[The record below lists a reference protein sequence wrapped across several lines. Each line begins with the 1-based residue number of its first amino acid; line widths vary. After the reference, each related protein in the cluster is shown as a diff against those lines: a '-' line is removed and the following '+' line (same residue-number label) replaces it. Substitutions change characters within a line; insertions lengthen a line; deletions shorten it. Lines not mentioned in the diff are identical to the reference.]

1 MKGAGKVKKKFR
13 MTKNLRRQ
21 LFGLLFLSPFLIG
34 FIMFFLIPIVRTFFY
49 SFNSIAVGEKGGM
62 EFTWV
67 GVQNYI
73 DLFAAE
79 VTTDSKTFLN
89 LFANQNMNMLTSVP
103 LITVFSLFM
112 ALLAN
117 RKFKGRA
124 IVRVIFFLPIVL
136 GLSLVIDMLA
146 MTTGS
151 ELTETGGGLFSE
163 SFVSVLLFRYTGI
176 PNGVL
181 LRITAYVDDIFD
193 LISHAGVQTLIY
205 LTALQSIS
213 PSLYEVAKIEC
224 ATAYETFWKVTIPTI
239 MHIILFVVIYT
250 IVELFLESQIAKEV
264 YSFAFEQN
272 KIGVGSAL
280 SVVYIF
286 NVLLV
291 LLIVLLI
298 LRKAVKKYE

>member
-1 MKGAGKVKKKFR
+1 MKRRFR
-13 MTKNLRRQ
+13 MTRGIRRQ
-21 LFGLLFLSPFLIG
+21 LYGLLFLSPFLIG
-34 FIMFFLIPIVRTFFY
+34 FIMFFLIPIARTVFY
-49 SFNSIAVGEKGGM
+49 SFNSISVGQNGGM
-62 EFTWV
+62 EFTPV

-73 DLFAAE
+73 DLFATE
-79 VTTDSKTFLN
+79 VTTDSHTLLQ
-89 LFANQNMNMLTSVP
+89 LFSDQNFNMLTSVP

-117 RKFKGRA
+117 RQFKGRA

-136 GLSLVIDMLA
+136 GLQLVTEMLA
-146 MTTGS
+146 MTTGG
-151 ELTETGGGLFSE
+151 ELTETGGNLFKE
-163 SFVSVLLFRYTGI
+163 SMVTVFLFRYTGI
-176 PNGVL
+176 PRGVL
-181 LRITAYVDDIFD
+181 TTVIGYVDEIFD

-213 PSLYEVAKIEC
+213 PSLYEVAKIEG

-250 IVELFLESQIAKEV
+250 IVQLFLESQIAKEV
-264 YSFAFEQN
+264 YSFAFEHN
-272 KIGVGSAL
+272 KIGIGSAL

-286 NVLLV
+286 NVLIV

-298 LRKAVKKYE
+298 LRKAVKRYE

>member
-1 MKGAGKVKKKFR
+1 MKKLK
-13 MTKNLRRQ
+13 MTRNMRRNIYG
-21 LFGLLFLSPFLIG
+21 FIFLSPFFIG

-49 SFNSIAVGEKGGM
+49 SFQSVSVGSNGGM
-62 EFTWV
+62 EFTYN
-67 GVQNYI
+67 GLKNYF
-73 DLFAAE
+73 DLFKTE
-79 VTTDSKTFLN
+79 VTTDSKTLTE
-89 LFANQNMNMLTSVP
+89 LFANQNMDMLTAVP

-117 RKFKGRA
+117 KQFKGRA
-124 IVRVIFFLPIVL
+124 IVRMIFFLPIIL
-136 GLSLVIDMLA
+136 GLSLVTDMLA

-163 SFVSVLLFRYTGI
+163 SFVSVLLFNYTGI
-176 PNGVL
+176 P
-181 LRITAYVDDIFD
+181 LRILNPIMGYVDNIFD

-213 PSLYEVAKIEC
+213 PSLYEVARIEG
-224 ATAYETFWKVTIPTI
+224 ATAYETFWKVTIPSI
-239 MHIILFVVIYT
+239 MHIIMFVVVYT

-272 KIGVGSAL
+272 KIGIGSAL
-280 SVVYIF
+280 SVVYIL

-291 LLIVLLI
+291 LAVVALI
-298 LRKAVKKYE
+298 LGKVVKRYE